1 MASRKKQ
8 DAAQKIIKNMGLFW
22 DLNGVRWKGNRGI
35 GEKRLIGKRATAKR
49 GGEVNFWDQ
58 TGIYALYTADYRL
71 VYVGQAG
78 LTDQSCLGSRIKA
91 HLSDGLAGRWR
102 LFSWFDLQ
110 AVRTTDNELGRRAKL
125 SITRHNHLANVLEG
139 IVIEIAEPPM
149 NNQKGRF
156 GPKVERYLQIDEGP
170 KPQLAENE
178 KIRTQIDKLQASVQ
192 KKTKQIINAI
202 KRATG

>member
-1 MASRKKQ
+1 MAIRKIR
-8 DAAQKIIKNMGLFW
+8 DAGQKIVRNMGLFW
-22 DLNGVRWKGNRGI
+22 DSNSVRWKGNRGI

-49 GGEVNFWDQ
+49 GGNVNFWDQ

-91 HLSDGLAGRWR
+91 HLNDDLAGRWR
-102 LFSWFDLQ
+102 LFSWFGLQ
-110 AVRTTDNELGRRAKL
+110 AVRTTDNELGKRAKL
-125 SITRHNHLANVLEG
+125 SITRRGDLANVLEG

-149 NNQKGRF
+149 NSQRGRF
-156 GPKVERYLQIDEGP
+156 GRRVERYLQIDEGP

-178 KIRTQIDKLQASVQ
+178 RIHKEIGKLQESVQ
-192 KKTKQIINAI
+192 RKTKQIMRAI
-202 KRATG
+202 SRASR